1 MGIERR
7 DQEELEKMV
16 EELKGEVH
24 KRKQAETFLKEK
36 VEELRRMAT
45 VVSDSND
52 AVIMHDFEGNILAWN
67 RGAKETYGYTEAE
80 ALGKNVREIVAEA
93 DREAALTLIQKIKQG
108 EIVKSFELRRVTKD
122 GRILDVWLTTT
133 LLTDEKGKPVAIAT
147 TERDIT
153 ERKQAEESLTR
164 NEEKA
169 RRLAYEYAI
178 IAEIGRII
186 SSTLNIEEV
195 YARFAEEVHKL
206 IPFDRIGI
214 NVINPQDQSITIA
227 CVSGHDIPDRR
238 KGDRFSLAGSLG
250 EELLKRRSS
259 ILFQVD
265 DEKELTDRFPALWS
279 AFQSGIRSTI
289 SVPLFSHDQVIAGL
303 HIQSSKPN
311 AYTEAELKLAEKVS
325 NQIAGAIANAQ
336 LFAKHERSEK
346 EKESLQEQLRQSQ
359 KMEAIGRVAG
369 GVAHDFNN
377 LLTVITGYCELF
389 LLDLS
394 KDDPG
399 RQKLNEIAKAA
410 ERAANLT
417 RQLLAFSRRQIL
429 EMKVVNL
436 NIILKDLDKM
446 LHRVV
451 GEDIDFKTVFV
462 DDLGLVKVDPGQME
476 QVVMNLVVNARDA
489 MSQGGK
495 LTLETANTELDEGY
509 TRSHAGMVPGAYV
522 MLSVSDSGAGMTREV
537 RGQIFDPFFTTK
549 EVGKGTG
556 LGLSTVYGIVK
567 QSGGD
572 VYVYSEVGKGTTFK
586 MFLPRVFEPL
596 EELKKEVP
604 VEKIPRGNETVLV
617 VEDDGSVRKVAVD
630 ILRMQGYTV
639 LEATGGEEALIIC
652 EKEKN
657 PIHLI
662 LTDVVMPKMNG
673 LQLLDL
679 LKQAGQD
686 FQVLYMSGY
695 ADETVLHHRLLA
707 RGVNTIHT
715 PSTVDKLA
723 SQVRDVL
730 DKNSESAL

>member
-67 RGAKETYGYTEAE
+67 RGANETYGYTEAE

-122 GRILDVWLTTT
+122 GRILDIWLTTT

-153 ERKQAEESLTR
+153 EHKQAEESLKG

-169 RRLAYEYAI
+169 RRLAHEYAI

-186 SSTLNIEEV
+186 SSTLDIEEV
-195 YARFAEEVHKL
+195 YGRFAEEVQKL
-206 IPFDRIGI
+206 IPFDWIGI
-214 NVINPQDQSITIA
+214 NVINPQDQSCTIA
-227 CVSGHDIPDRR
+227 FVFGHEVPGRR
-238 KGDRFSLAGSLG
+238 KGARFSLAGSLTG
-250 EELLKRRSS
+250 KLLKRRSS
-259 ILFQVD
+259 ILFQAD
-265 DEKELTDRFPALWS
+265 DEKELMDRFPALLS
-279 AFQSGIRSTI
+279 AFQAGIRSAI
-289 SVPLFSHDQVIAGL
+289 SVPLFSHDQMIAGL
-303 HIQSSKPN
+303 HLQSLKPN
-311 AYTEAELKLAEKVS
+311 AYTEAELKLTEKVS

-336 LFAKHERSEK
+336 LFADHQRSEM
-346 EKESLQEQLRQSQ
+346 EKLSLQDQLRQSQ
-359 KMEAIGRVAG
+359 KMDAIGRLAG

-377 LLTVITGYCELF
+377 LLTVITGYCELS
-389 LLDLS
+389 LLGVS
-394 KDDPG
+394 KDDPV

-417 RQLLAFSRRQIL
+417 RQLLAFSHRQIL
-429 EMKVVNL
+429 EMKVVDL
-436 NIILKDLDKM
+436 NIILKDLDTM

-462 DDLGLVKVDPGQME
+462 DDLGLVKVDHGQIE

-489 MSQGGK
+489 MPHQGGK
-495 LTLETANTELDEGY
+495 ITLETANTELDEGY
-509 TRSHAGMVPGAYV
+509 TRSHAGMIPGAYV
-522 MLSVSDSGAGMTREV
+522 MLSVSDSGVGMTREV
-537 RGQIFDPFFTTK
+537 QEQIFDPFFTTK
-549 EVGKGTG
+549 EKGKGSG

-572 VYVYSEVGKGTTFK
+572 IYVYSEAGKGTTFK
-586 MFLPRVFEPL
+586 IYLPRVFEPP

-604 VEKIPRGNETVLV
+604 VEKIPQGNETVLV
-617 VEDDGSVRKVAVD
+617 IEDDGSVRKVTVD
-630 ILRMQGYTV
+630 LLRVQGYKV
-639 LEATGGEEALIIC
+639 LEAMGGEAALIIC

-662 LTDVVMPKMNG
+662 LTDVVMPQMNG
-673 LQLLDL
+673 PQVIERLMQVR
-679 LKQAGQD
+679 QD
-686 FQVLYMSGY
+686 FKALYMSGY
-695 ADETVLHHRLLA
+695 ADEAVLHHRLLE
-707 RGVNTIHT
+707 RGVSIIHK
-715 PSTVDKLA
+715 PFTVEKLA
-723 SQVRDVL
+723 KKVREVL
-730 DKNSESAL
+730 DKN